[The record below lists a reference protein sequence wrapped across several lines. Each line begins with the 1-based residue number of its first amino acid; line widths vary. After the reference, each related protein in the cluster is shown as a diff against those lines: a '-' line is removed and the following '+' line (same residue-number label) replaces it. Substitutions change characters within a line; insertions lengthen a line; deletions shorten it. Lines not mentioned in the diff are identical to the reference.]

1 MREISS
7 HYHTEGQDPTVGML
21 VTLSEACTCGPVNSV
36 PLKLLNHQDLLL
48 SDSNQVCFWV

>member
-48 SDSNQVCFWV
+48 SMFLGLTF